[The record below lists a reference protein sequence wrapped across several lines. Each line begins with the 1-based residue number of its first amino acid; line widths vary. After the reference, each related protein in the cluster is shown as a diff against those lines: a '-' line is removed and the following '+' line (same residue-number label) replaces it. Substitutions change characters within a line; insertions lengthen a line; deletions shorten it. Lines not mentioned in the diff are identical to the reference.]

1 MTWPA
6 TSVAAGVPRH
16 REGAPYI
23 DSKSDKLALAP
34 DQMATH
40 SFTGQNADQWGEVKV
55 TLRCSISGTELG
67 EIRKPAALAAY
78 STPAGHHEEPGSDYP
93 TVQITIPLDGPQVA
107 TGDNL
112 PCSRWRPSP
121 GTATGLR
128 RPGS

>member
-1 MTWPA
+1 M
-6 TSVAAGVPRH
+6 
-16 REGAPYI
+16 
-23 DSKSDKLALAP
+23 ALAP

-55 TLRCSISGTELG
+55 TLRYSISNTELG

-78 STPAGHHEEPGSDYP
+78 STSPLVITKNPLPDYP

-112 PCSRWRPSP
+112 QIGRASCRERVL
-121 GTATGLR
+121 TIV
-128 RPGS
+128 